1 MSHWNYR
8 IIATFIQ
15 DSGELGN
22 HDVRFAI
29 HEVHYDDN
37 DVPVGFTENPIDPV
51 AFLSELTDPLESIK
65 WQLDAMKLAL
75 GKPILDYDKFPEVY
89 QRYYRKTKLDKIDE
103 LYTKKDN
110 E

>member
-8 IIATFIQ
+8 IVATYIQ
-15 DSGELGN
+15 DSGELGR

-37 DVPVGFTENPIDPV
+37 GIPVGFTENPIDPIS
-51 AFLSELTDPLESIK
+51 FTSELSDPIESVN

-75 GKPILDYDKFPEVY
+75 EKPILDYDNFPNIY
-89 QRYYRKTKLDKIDE
+89 QKYYRKKKLDAINDLSIKE
-103 LYTKKDN
+103 TN
-110 E
+110 